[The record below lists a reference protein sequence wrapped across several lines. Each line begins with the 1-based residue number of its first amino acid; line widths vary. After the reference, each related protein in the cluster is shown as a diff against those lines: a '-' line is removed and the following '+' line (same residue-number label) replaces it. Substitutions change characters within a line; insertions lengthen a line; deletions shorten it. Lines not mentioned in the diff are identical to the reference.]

1 MGVVSGVVGT
11 RTLARFVSHS
21 PLHDSTLHGD
31 PLHAVEPAALLAGA
45 DALGPF
51 TPVEGSEFLV
61 GLVLV
66 HFFAAV
72 LTAGLTAYAV
82 RYHWATLTGRIF
94 AALNVSLFVWTV
106 GSLARIGTTD
116 PGQYVTITV
125 FKYLGVTTAPVW
137 LLLFAFVYAGS
148 ERLVT
153 KGNTAALLAVPVVTL
168 VALASTLDHGLF
180 YAGFLET
187 TAFGTPLLQTERGPV
202 FWGFAVYGW
211 GLIAMGSLLLAY
223 AALRKPRI
231 YRRQSALVLVGLVF
245 AWAVSLLYV
254 FHGWPH
260 AAIDPAPVAFA
271 FASALLAVGVFTF
284 RLVDVAPAAWSR
296 VVDAMDTPVIVLDP
310 HDRIVDLNDAA
321 ASLLDGMPIGEDFE
335 GTFPLAARSEAL
347 ESPADGTVI
356 ELETDGER
364 AYYIQRVIPL
374 GSNGRLGRVLV
385 LSDVTEQ
392 HRARERIRQRNR
404 DLEQRNEQLDR
415 FASIV
420 SHDLRNPLTVAR
432 AYAELVA
439 EDVDDPRLAEVHGAH
454 EKMADLIEDL
464 LTLARTGE
472 VSEVEPVELPE
483 VAHRAWTWVPAG
495 DATFEVVG
503 EPGTLEADEERL
515 AELFENLFINAVQ
528 HGGEDVT
535 VRLGSL
541 PGGFYVED
549 DGPGIPPGE
558 REAIFEY
565 GHSSADD
572 GTGVGLAI
580 VERIVDAHGWTIEVG
595 DAHRGGARFEVT
607 TGATAEDERS
617 AAERAA

>member
-11 RTLARFVSHS
+11 RTLAGVVSHRS
-21 PLHDSTLHGD
+21 LHD
-31 PLHAVEPAALLAGA
+31 VEPAGLLVGA
-45 DALGPF
+45 DTLGPF
-51 TPVEGSEFLV
+51 SPVEGSEFLV

-82 RYHWATLTGRIF
+82 RYHWVTLTGRIF

-153 KGNTAALLAVPVVTL
+153 KGNTAALLAVPVFAL

-211 GLIAMGSLLLAY
+211 GLIALGSLLLAY

-356 ELETDGER
+356 ELETDGGR